1 MAQIKSDDAE
11 IVYEVMGD
19 GPPVVLLHP
28 FPACKDFW
36 RPAAQALLSRY
47 KVILPDLRGH
57 GESEIGQGPA
67 FMGKHAEDLARI
79 LDQEDIG
86 RAAMAGVSIG
96 GYILFEFW
104 RRFRGRVAALV
115 LSNTKAQPD
124 TPEARNGRLQA
135 ASDVLE
141 KGTEPFISSFI
152 PKAFGKTTLSARPDL
167 VDGARRMMMK
177 MSPEDISLVQK
188 GMAERPDS
196 MPDLN
201 TMNVPALIVTGDEDT
216 LTPIADAET
225 MRQHISGSQLKVV
238 SRGGHYG
245 AWEQPEQMGNLL
257 RQFLDTAQGR

>member
-96 GYILFEFW
+96 GYIFFEFW

-115 LSNTKAQPD
+115 FSNTKAQPD

-135 ASDVLE
+135 A
-141 KGTEPFISSFI
+141 
-152 PKAFGKTTLSARPDL
+152 
-167 VDGARRMMMK
+167 
-177 MSPEDISLVQK
+177 
-188 GMAERPDS
+188 
-196 MPDLN
+196 
-201 TMNVPALIVTGDEDT
+201 
-216 LTPIADAET
+216 
-225 MRQHISGSQLKVV
+225 
-238 SRGGHYG
+238 
-245 AWEQPEQMGNLL
+245 
-257 RQFLDTAQGR
+257 